1 MYTQREKY
9 KRYRNYLKIKDKGK
23 RIKNSKKVQ
32 KKIVVI
38 KNRCTFALSEWDKT
52 NKI

>member
-23 RIKNSKKVQ
+23 RIKKLEKKC
-32 KKIVVI
+32 KK
-38 KNRCTFALSEWDKT
+38 NL
-52 NKI
+52 